1 MGREV
6 EGGGQGSGERVGKG
20 DGEGWRDSRF
30 IGVCYY
36 CQILEAMHKDSG
48 ISPSTLR
55 VDGRMTEN
63 AVFMQLQAD
72 IVGLDVGEQPCDTV

>member
-1 MGREV
+1 M
-6 EGGGQGSGERVGKG
+6 EGGGKERGEGVGKG

-30 IGVCYY
+30 ICYY

>member
-1 MGREV
+1 MGRGWGREMV
-6 EGGGQGSGERVGKG
+6 R
-20 DGEGWRDSRF
+20 DGETVGSLVFVITVRYWKQCTRIR
-30 IGVCYY
+30 
-36 CQILEAMHKDSG
+36 G

-63 AVFMQLQAD
+63 EVFMQLQAD

>member
-1 MGREV
+1 MGGKGRGWAGKWG
-6 EGGGQGSGERVGKG
+6 EGGKG

-63 AVFMQLQAD
+63 EVFMQLQSD